1 MRGGMIKAETMCRGK
16 HTSKAVAPF
25 SAGVLW
31 VFKFGLERT
40 PASIGVSE
48 RVDVLNRCWDHSF
61 TTVFQF

>member
-1 MRGGMIKAETMCRGK
+1 MIKAETMCRGK

-25 SAGVLW
+25 SVLW

-48 RVDVLNRCWDHSF
+48 RVGVLNRCWDHSLSS
-61 TTVFQF
+61 VFHF